1 MNIRQIKKNV
11 QKMADNQ
18 LYFPIEM
25 YSNVYGSLLISSMMT
40 NSENFGKKEDVKKKW
55 QEVKKNKALIDW
67 DISDENFINKTL
79 DFFGLKKP
87 ENFPIAFVQLGS
99 NAVFAPYING
109 VVYPIREDGVKGTIL
124 RKGKIYPI
132 SFKEKKEGAENEN

>member
-18 LYFPIEM
+18 LYFPVEM
-25 YSNVYGSLLISSMMT
+25 YSNVYGSLLISAMMT
-40 NSENFGKKEDVKKKW
+40 NSENLEKKADVKKKW

-67 DISDENFINKTL
+67 DFSDEKFIDKTL

-87 ENFPIAFVQLGS
+87 EDFPIAFVQLGT
-99 NAVFAPYING
+99 NAVFAPYIDG
-109 VVYPIREDGVKGTIL
+109 VVYPIREDGIKGAIL
-124 RKGKIYPI
+124 RKGKIYPV
-132 SFKEKKEGAENEN
+132 SFKDKAENAN

>member
-1 MNIRQIKKNV
+1 MNIRRIKKNV

-18 LYFPIEM
+18 LYFPVEM
-25 YSNVYGSLLISSMMT
+25 YSNVYGSLLISAMMT
-40 NSENFGKKEDVKKKW
+40 DSDNLEKRADVKKKW

-67 DISDENFINKTL
+67 DFSDEKFIDKTL

-87 ENFPIAFVQLGS
+87 EDFPIAFVQWGS
-99 NAVFAPYING
+99 NAVFAPYIDG
-109 VVYPIREDGVKGTIL
+109 VVYPIREDGLKGAIL

-132 SFKEKKEGAENEN
+132 SFKEKAENEN

>member
-1 MNIRQIKKNV
+1 MNIRRIKKNV

-25 YSNVYGSLLISSMMT
+25 YSNVYGSLLISAMMT
-40 NSENFGKKEDVKKKW
+40 SSENLEKRADVKKKW
-55 QEVKKNKALIDW
+55 QEVKKNKALVDW
-67 DISDENFINKTL
+67 DFSDEKFIDKTL

-87 ENFPIAFVQLGS
+87 DNFPIAFVQWGS
-99 NAVFAPYING
+99 NAVFAPYIDE
-109 VVYPIREDGVKGTIL
+109 VVYPIREDGLKGAIL

-132 SFKEKKEGAENEN
+132 SFKEKAENEN

>member
-1 MNIRQIKKNV
+1 M

-18 LYFPIEM
+18 LYFPTEM
-25 YSNVYGSLLISSMMT
+25 YSNVYGSLIISAMMT
-40 NSENFGKKEDVKKKW
+40 DSENLEKRADVKKKW

-67 DISDENFINKTL
+67 DFSDEKFIEKTL

-87 ENFPIAFVQLGS
+87 DDFPIAFVQWGS
-99 NAVFAPYING
+99 NAVFAPYIDG
-109 VVYPIREDGVKGTIL
+109 VVYPIREDGLKGAIL

-132 SFKEKKEGAENEN
+132 SFKEKE